1 MTVQKVKGFKVTDSR
16 RTKMV
21 GVAAKSFRELLT
33 KCCIKFDVKK
43 RNVKLVLLDGTLVEN
58 EDYFQT
64 LPNQSVLLIQS
75 PGEQNA
81 GAELIYS
88 TLQLINVDLLRSGAA
103 VQKFFDHNVKEKLRQ
118 LNRIVNAGEEEE
130 NRTGLSE
137 RSEDPDWFMG
147 LETNARTKE
156 AFMFKRSQE
165 RIRGYLYKSRS
176 DIRKSPPY
184 VSSDLVRS
192 IIESVFAEF
201 TVLLKQDDY
210 LGRYFDRSKE
220 EALCDE
226 RGEFLCRGAWN
237 QEHCTRLTL
246 HRINPYQSREARI
259 VFSTW
264 NLDHW

>member
-75 PGEQNA
+75 PGEQNVA
-81 GAELIYS
+81 QNFLHTLFSTLCPPGAELIYS

-184 VSSDLVRS
+184 VSSDQ
-192 IIESVFAEF
+192 
-201 TVLLKQDDY
+201 VL
-210 LGRYFDRSKE
+210 
-220 EALCDE
+220 
-226 RGEFLCRGAWN
+226 
-237 QEHCTRLTL
+237 
-246 HRINPYQSREARI
+246 
-259 VFSTW
+259 
-264 NLDHW
+264 